1 MELVSAYLIN
11 RPPFLLT
18 DIEPRRTFP
27 ALKMNDWYLD
37 LRATDRF
44 KIFHKRIL
52 LNDQW
57 YRVVI
62 RFQQN
67 ERGTY
72 DLNLPIPFIIT
83 ESVTE
88 DGVFFTDTKVY
99 HGKKLGNAI
108 AYLHNGVPAELI
120 QMIYLELKDILVYN

>member
-1 MELVSAYLIN
+1 MELIEAYLIN
-11 RPPFLLT
+11 RPPFVLT
-18 DIEPRRTFP
+18 DIDPGRTFP
-27 ALKMNDWYLD
+27 SLKLNDWYLD

-62 RFQQN
+62 RFQKN

-72 DLNLPIPFIIT
+72 DLNLPVPFIIT
-83 ESVTE
+83 ECVTE
-88 DGVFFTDTKVY
+88 DGFIFRDTKVH
-99 HGKKLGNAI
+99 HGKKLGSVI
-108 AYLHNGVPAELI
+108 AYLHNGVPSELI
-120 QMIYLELKDILVYN
+120 QEIYKELKDVLVYA